1 MIKSLSAAGLG
12 NINGLPHLIELAA
25 ANGFSAVETTGRD
38 LRAFVDLEGI
48 AAVRTYLERHNIQ
61 LGAVTLPVE
70 WRQDDAAFR
79 NGLPDLLVEAD
90 LASQL
95 GCQTFFT
102 YFMPSTDNKI
112 TSHLIQLSQR
122 LRLLGKL
129 LAQYKM
135 NLALEYVGPHHLR
148 HQWKNPFIW
157 TAADTIAW
165 LDLVGEANVGIVLDS
180 FHWYT
185 SGETLQ
191 TIADIELSYIKYV
204 HLNDARDIPVENVL
218 DNDRVYPGEG
228 VIPLTGFLKALKAKR
243 YQGIV
248 TQEILTI
255 TEPQDTAEQLA
266 ERSGKA
272 FRHVFT
278 AAEME

>member
-1 MIKSLSAAGLG
+1 MIKGLSSAGLG
-12 NINGLPHLIELAA
+12 RVNGLPHLIELAA
-25 ANGFSAVETTGRD
+25 SHGFSAVETTGQD
-38 LRAFVDLEGI
+38 LRAFVEREGLET
-48 AAVRTYLERHNIQ
+48 VRACLERHRVQ

-70 WRQDDAAFR
+70 WRQDDSSFR
-79 NGLPDLLVEAD
+79 RGLPGLLTEAE

-95 GCQTFFT
+95 GCRTFFT
-102 YFMPSTDNKI
+102 YFMPSTDNAI
-112 TSHLIQLSQR
+112 SSHLIQLSRR

-129 LAQYKM
+129 LAQYGM

-148 HQWKNPFIW
+148 QQWKHPFIW
-157 TAADTIAW
+157 TAAETIAW

-204 HLNDARDIPVENVL
+204 HLNDARDMPVENVL

-228 VIPLTGFLKALKAKR
+228 VIPLTGFLKALQAKH
-243 YQGIV
+243 YQGVV
-248 TQEILTI
+248 TQEILSV
-255 TEPQDTAEQLA
+255 TEPQDSAERLA
-266 ERSGKA
+266 ERSGHA
-272 FRHVFT
+272 FRNVF
-278 AAEME
+278 AAAGIA